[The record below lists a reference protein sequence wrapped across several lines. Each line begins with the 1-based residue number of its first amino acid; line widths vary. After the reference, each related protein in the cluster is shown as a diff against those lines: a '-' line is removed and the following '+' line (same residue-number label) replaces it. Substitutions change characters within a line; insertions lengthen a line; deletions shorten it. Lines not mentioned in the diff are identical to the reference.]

1 MEDKAFKKTGS
12 VILFTLLVILA
23 MLVLKPVFISIILG
37 LVLAF
42 VFTPVYG
49 YLNKYLT
56 SSNISA
62 GVIVVLLL
70 IIIILPIWFL
80 TPIILNQSFSLFQ
93 ATQQIDFVSPLQSI
107 FPSLFAS
114 EQFSSE
120 IGSVLSSFS
129 SKVANSLVNSIA
141 QIILDFP
148 RIALQL
154 MVVFFTFFFA
164 LRDKELLIEYVKS
177 ILPFS
182 KEVEKK
188 LFEKSKIITS
198 AVLYGQ
204 VVVGIIQGVVI
215 GIGFFIFRVPNAL
228 LLTFLS
234 SLAGI
239 FPIVGTVIVWLPVAI
254 YLFIA
259 GNMVP
264 AWGVVIFGL
273 LSSNIDNVL
282 RPIIVSKRAKI
293 NTGILL
299 VSTIGGIFFFG
310 ILGFILGPLIISYL
324 LVLLEVYRGKP
335 TPGLIIENQQNKD

>member
-1 MEDKAFKKTGS
+1 MEDKAFKKTCS
-12 VILFTLLVILA
+12 VVLFTLLVILA
-23 MLVLKPVFISIILG
+23 ILVLKPVFISIIVG
-37 LVLAF
+37 LILAF
-42 VFTPVYG
+42 IFTPVYD
-49 YLNKYLT
+49 LINKHIK
-56 SSNISA
+56 SGNISA

-70 IIIILPIWFL
+70 IIIILPVWFL

-93 ATQQIDFVSPLQSI
+93 ATQQIDFVSPLQSV

-114 EQFSSE
+114 EQFSSDV
-120 IGSVLSSFS
+120 GSVLSSFS

-154 MVVFFTFFFA
+154 MVVFFTFFFV

-204 VVVGIIQGVVI
+204 VVVGIIQGIAI
-215 GIGFFIFRVPNAL
+215 GIGFFIFGVPNAL
-228 LLTFLS
+228 LLTFLA

-239 FPIVGTVIVWLPVAI
+239 FPIIGTVIVWLPVAI

-259 GNMVP
+259 GNMVS

-273 LSSNIDNVL
+273 LSSNIDNFL
-282 RPIIVSKRAKI
+282 RPIIVSKRAKV

-335 TPGLIIENQQNKD
+335 TPGLIIEKPTE

>member
-12 VILFTLLVILA
+12 VVLFTLLVILA
-23 MLVLKPVFISIILG
+23 ILVLKPVFISIIVG
-37 LVLAF
+37 LILAF
-42 VFTPVYG
+42 IFTPVYD
-49 YLNKYLT
+49 LINKHIK
-56 SSNISA
+56 SGNISA

-70 IIIILPIWFL
+70 IIIILPVWFL

-93 ATQQIDFVSPLQSI
+93 ATQQIDFVSPLQSV

-114 EQFSSE
+114 EQFSSDV
-120 IGSVLSSFS
+120 GSVLSSFS

-154 MVVFFTFFFA
+154 MVVFFTFFFV

-204 VVVGIIQGVVI
+204 VVVGIIQGIAI
-215 GIGFFIFRVPNAL
+215 GIGFFIFGVPNAL
-228 LLTFLS
+228 LLTFLA

-239 FPIVGTVIVWLPVAI
+239 FPIIGTVIVWLPVAI

-259 GNMVP
+259 GNMVS

-273 LSSNIDNVL
+273 LSSNIDNFL
-282 RPIIVSKRAKI
+282 RPIIVSKRAKV

-335 TPGLIIENQQNKD
+335 TPGLIIEKPTE

>member
-56 SSNISA
+56 SPNISA
-62 GVIVVLLL
+62 GVIVVFLLV
-70 IIIILPIWFL
+70 IIILPVWFL

-93 ATQQIDFVSPLQSI
+93 ATQQIDFVSPLQSV

-120 IGSVLSSFS
+120 VGSVLSSFS

-164 LRDKELLIEYVKS
+164 LRDKELLIDYVKS

-324 LVLLEVYRGKP
+324 LILLEIYRGKP
-335 TPGLIIENQQNKD
+335 TPGIIMEKPKE

>member
-56 SSNISA
+56 SPNISA
-62 GVIVVLLL
+62 GVIVVFLLV
-70 IIIILPIWFL
+70 IIILPVWFL

-93 ATQQIDFVSPLQSI
+93 ATQQIDFVSPLQSV

-120 IGSVLSSFS
+120 VGSVLSSFS

-164 LRDKELLIEYVKS
+164 LRDKELLI
-177 ILPFS
+177 
-182 KEVEKK
+182 
-188 LFEKSKIITS
+188 
-198 AVLYGQ
+198 
-204 VVVGIIQGVVI
+204 
-215 GIGFFIFRVPNAL
+215 
-228 LLTFLS
+228 
-234 SLAGI
+234 
-239 FPIVGTVIVWLPVAI
+239 
-254 YLFIA
+254 
-259 GNMVP
+259 
-264 AWGVVIFGL
+264 
-273 LSSNIDNVL
+273 
-282 RPIIVSKRAKI
+282 
-293 NTGILL
+293 
-299 VSTIGGIFFFG
+299 
-310 ILGFILGPLIISYL
+310 
-324 LVLLEVYRGKP
+324 
-335 TPGLIIENQQNKD
+335 

>member
-12 VILFTLLVILA
+12 VVLFTLLVILA
-23 MLVLKPVFISIILG
+23 ILVLKPVFISIIVG
-37 LVLAF
+37 LILAF
-42 VFTPVYG
+42 IFTPVYD
-49 YLNKYLT
+49 LINKHIK
-56 SSNISA
+56 SGNISA

-70 IIIILPIWFL
+70 IIIILPVWFL

-93 ATQQIDFVSPLQSI
+93 ATQQIDFVSPLQSV

-114 EQFSSE
+114 EQFSSDV
-120 IGSVLSSFS
+120 GSVLSSFS

-154 MVVFFTFFFA
+154 MVVFFTFFFV

-204 VVVGIIQGVVI
+204 VVVGIIQGIVI
-215 GIGFFIFRVPNAL
+215 GIGFFIFGVPNAL
-228 LLTFLS
+228 LLTFLA

-239 FPIVGTVIVWLPVAI
+239 FPIIGTVIVWLPVAI

-259 GNMVP
+259 GNMVS

-273 LSSNIDNVL
+273 LSSNIDNFL
-282 RPIIVSKRAKI
+282 RPIIVSKRAKV

-335 TPGLIIENQQNKD
+335 TPGLIIEKPTE

>member
-12 VILFTLLVILA
+12 VVLFTLLVILA
-23 MLVLKPVFISIILG
+23 ILVLKPVFISIIVG
-37 LVLAF
+37 LILAF
-42 VFTPVYG
+42 IFTPVYD
-49 YLNKYLT
+49 LINKHIK
-56 SSNISA
+56 SGNISA

-70 IIIILPIWFL
+70 IIIILPVWFL

-93 ATQQIDFVSPLQSI
+93 ATQQIDFVSPLQSV

-114 EQFSSE
+114 EQFSSDV
-120 IGSVLSSFS
+120 GSVLSSFS

-154 MVVFFTFFFA
+154 MVVFFTFFFV

-204 VVVGIIQGVVI
+204 VVVGIIQGIII
-215 GIGFFIFRVPNAL
+215 GIGFFIFDVPNAL
-228 LLTFLS
+228 LLTFLA

-239 FPIVGTVIVWLPVAI
+239 FPIIGTVIVWLPVAI
-254 YLFIA
+254 YLFVA
-259 GNMVP
+259 GNMVS

-273 LSSNIDNVL
+273 LSSNIDNFL
-282 RPIIVSKRAKI
+282 RPIIVSKRAKV

-335 TPGLIIENQQNKD
+335 TPGLIIEKPTE